1 MLIRKR
7 LLPEKITRCGA
18 AMKIK
23 QIVFRELFQRNSQ
36 LISSLVAVSLGI
48 AVMVA
53 IQSTSHYSE
62 KAVAGEL
69 DALGANI
76 LLLAKDATVQDYY
89 SADFQ
94 QSEIP
99 ESYVSVLTSSGI
111 HGLDNLSPKLSIPV
125 EVGSRKATLTG
136 ILPRN
141 EFKSKATWQGALG
154 VFSKPQSCGVTAN
167 IPGITDMAKTQVR
180 KRVIDDLAPD
190 AMLVGA
196 DIASSLDMKEGDSLT
211 VLGKRFVAEAILP
224 ITGTVDDGRLFA
236 HLHTVQKLTGKDSV
250 LHSIEIVGCCSAIST
265 GLIKQINKLLPDAKV
280 VTISQIVSTQ
290 IRANTVM
297 KRISLIMLVVIL
309 VVGGASIAN
318 YMFANVYERR
328 REIGIYMALGAG
340 SSWILRIFLLKA
352 LIIGLAGGVFGYVL
366 GSVLAVVLGPRIAGV
381 LVYPLPMYALYSV
394 VISTVIAFAASAIPA
409 INATKVDPSLI
420 MKED

>member
-1 MLIRKR
+1 
-7 LLPEKITRCGA
+7 
-18 AMKIK
+18 MKIK
-23 QIVFRELFQRNSQ
+23 QLVARELFQRNNQ
-36 LISSLVAVSLGI
+36 LISSLAAVSLGI

-53 IQSTSHYSE
+53 IQSTTHYSE

-99 ESYVSVLTSSGI
+99 ESYVSILTNSGI
-111 HGLDNLSPKLSIPV
+111 KGLDNLSPKYSLPV
-125 EVGSRKATLTG
+125 DIEGRKFTLTG

-141 EFKSKATWQGALG
+141 EFKSKAFWQGTLG
-154 VFSKPQSCGVTAN
+154 VFSKPQNCGIVAK
-167 IPGITDMAKTQVR
+167 IPGITDTTKTQVR
-180 KRVIDDLAPD
+180 KRVIEDIAAD

-196 DIASSLDMKEGDSLT
+196 DVARSLAVKEGDSLT
-211 VLGKRFVAEAILP
+211 VLGKRFVAEGILP
-224 ITGTVDDGRLFA
+224 ITGTVDDGRMFA
-236 HLHTVQKLTGKDSV
+236 HLHTVQNLAGKDSV
-250 LHSIEIVGCCSAIST
+250 LHSIEIVGCCSAISA

-280 VTISQIVSTQ
+280 VTISQIVTTQ

-318 YMFANVYERR
+318 YMFANVYERH
-328 REIGIYMALGAG
+328 REIGIYMAMGAN
-340 SSWILRIFLLKA
+340 SRWILKLFLLKA
-352 LIIGLAGGVFGYVL
+352 LIIGLAGGIIGYVL
-366 GSVLAVVLGPRIAGV
+366 GSVLATVLGPRIAGV
-381 LVYPLPMYALYSV
+381 TVFPLPMYAVYSV
-394 VISTVIAFAASAIPA
+394 VISIVIAFAASAIPA
-409 INATKVDPSLI
+409 INATKVDLSLI

>member
-1 MLIRKR
+1 
-7 LLPEKITRCGA
+7 
-18 AMKIK
+18 MKIRR
-23 QIVFRELFQRNSQ
+23 IVFLELFQRNNQ

-53 IQSTSHYSE
+53 IQSTTHYSE

-76 LLLAKDATVQDYY
+76 LVLAKDATVQDYY
-89 SADFQ
+89 SADLQ
-94 QSEIP
+94 QSELP
-99 ESYVSVLTSSGI
+99 ESYVAVLTSSGLQ
-111 HGLDNLSPKLSIPV
+111 GLDNLSPKFSIPADISGRNV
-125 EVGSRKATLTG
+125 TLTG

-141 EFKSKATWQGALG
+141 EFKSKALWQGTLG
-154 VFSKPQSCGVTAN
+154 VFSKPQNCGVAVN
-167 IPGITDMAKTQVR
+167 IPGITDTIKTKVR
-180 KRVIDDLAPD
+180 KRVIDDLAAN

-196 DIASSLDMKEGDSLT
+196 DIAASLSVKEGDSLT
-211 VLGKRFVAEAILP
+211 VLGRRFVAEAILP
-224 ITGTVDDGRLFA
+224 VTGTVDDGRLFT
-236 HLHTVQKLTGKDSV
+236 HLHTVQKLAGKDSV

-265 GLIKQINKLLPDAKV
+265 GLIRQINKLLPDAKV

-328 REIGIYMALGAG
+328 REIGIFMALGAD
-340 SSWILRIFLLKA
+340 SRWIVKLFLLKA
-352 LIIGLAGGVFGYVL
+352 LIIGLAGGIFGFIL
-366 GSVLAVVLGPRIAGV
+366 GSALAMILGPRIAGV
-381 LVYPLPMYALYSV
+381 TVLPLPLYAVYSAM
-394 VISTVIAFAASAIPA
+394 ISTFIAIAASALPA
-409 INATKVDPSLI
+409 GSAANVDPSLI

>member
-1 MLIRKR
+1 
-7 LLPEKITRCGA
+7 
-18 AMKIK
+18 MKIR
-23 QIVFRELFQRNSQ
+23 QLVARELFQRNSQ
-36 LISSLVAVSLGI
+36 LISSLAAVSLGI

-53 IQSTSHYSE
+53 IQSTTHYSE

-99 ESYVSVLTSSGI
+99 EQYVSILTNSGI
-111 HGLDNLSPKLSIPV
+111 QGLDNLSPKYSLPV
-125 EVGSRKATLTG
+125 DIDGRKFTMTG

-141 EFKSKATWQGALG
+141 EFKSKAFWQGTLG
-154 VFSKPQSCGVTAN
+154 VFSKPQNCGIVAN
-167 IPGITDMAKTQVR
+167 IPGISDTTKTQIR
-180 KRVIDDLAPD
+180 KRVIEDLAAD

-196 DIASSLDMKEGDSLT
+196 DVARTLSVKEGDSLT
-211 VLGKRFVAEAILP
+211 VMGKRFLAEAILP
-224 ITGTVDDGRLFA
+224 ITGTVDDGRMFV
-236 HLHTVQKLTGKDSV
+236 HLHTAQQLAGKDSV
-250 LHSIEIVGCCSAIST
+250 LHSIEIVGCCSAISK
-265 GLIKQINKLLPDAKV
+265 GLIQQINKLLPDAKV
-280 VTISQIVSTQ
+280 VTISQIVTTQ

-328 REIGIYMALGAG
+328 REIGIYMSMGAN
-340 SSWILRIFLLKA
+340 SPWILKLFLLKA
-352 LIIGLAGGVFGYVL
+352 LIIGVAGGVFGYIL
-366 GSVLAVVLGPRIAGV
+366 GSGLAVILGPRIAGV
-381 LVYPLPMYALYSV
+381 PVLPLPMYALYSIA
-394 VISTVIAFAASAIPA
+394 ISTIIAFAASAIPA
-409 INATKVDPSLI
+409 FNATKVDPSLI
-420 MKED
+420 MKEE

>member
-1 MLIRKR
+1 
-7 LLPEKITRCGA
+7 
-18 AMKIK
+18 MKIR
-23 QIVFRELFQRNSQ
+23 QIVLRELFQRNNQ

-53 IQSTSHYSE
+53 IQSTTHYSE

-76 LLLAKDATVQDYY
+76 LILAKDATVQDYY

-99 ESYVSVLTSSGI
+99 ENYVSILTNSGLQ
-111 HGLDNLSPKLSIPV
+111 GLDNLSPKLSVPV
-125 EVGSRKATLTG
+125 DVGGRKATLTG
-136 ILPRN
+136 ILPRS
-141 EFKSKATWQGALG
+141 EFKSKAIWQGTLG
-154 VFSKPQSCGVTAN
+154 VFTKPQGCGISVN
-167 IPGITDMAKTQVR
+167 IPGITDTTKTLVR
-180 KRVIDDLAPD
+180 KRVIDSLATD
-190 AMLVGA
+190 DMLVGA
-196 DIASSLDMKEGDSLT
+196 DVASSMGVKTGDSLT
-211 VLGKRFVAEAILP
+211 VLGKRFVATAILP
-224 ITGTVDDGRLFA
+224 VTGTVDDGRLFA
-236 HLHTVQKLTGKDSV
+236 HLHTVQKLAGKDSA
-250 LHSIEIVGCCSAIST
+250 LHSIEIVGCCSAISG
-265 GLIKQINKLLPDAKV
+265 GLIQKINKLLPDAKV

-290 IRANTVM
+290 IRANTIM
-297 KRISLIMLVVIL
+297 SRISLIMLVVIL

-328 REIGIYMALGAG
+328 REIGIYMAMGAN
-340 SSWILRIFLLKA
+340 SSWILKLFLLKA
-352 LIIGLAGGVFGYVL
+352 LIIGIAGGVFGYLL
-366 GSVLAVVLGPRIAGV
+366 GSVLAVTLGPRIAGV
-381 LVYPLPMYALYSV
+381 TVLPLPMYALYSV

>member
-1 MLIRKR
+1 
-7 LLPEKITRCGA
+7 
-18 AMKIK
+18 MKIK
-23 QIVFRELFQRNSQ
+23 QLVLRELFQRNNQ
-36 LISSLVAVSLGI
+36 LISSLAAVSLGI
-48 AVMVA
+48 AVMVG
-53 IQSTSHYSE
+53 IQSTTHYSE

-99 ESYVSVLTSSGI
+99 ESYVSVLTNSGI
-111 HGLDNLSPKLSIPV
+111 QGLDNLSPKFSVPV
-125 EVGSRKATLTG
+125 DIRGRKFTLTG

-141 EFKSKATWQGALG
+141 ELKSKALWQGALG
-154 VFSKPQSCGVTAN
+154 VFTKPQNCGIVAN
-167 IPGITDMAKTQVR
+167 IPGITDTAKTQVR
-180 KRVIDDLAPD
+180 KRVIEDLAAD

-196 DIASSLDMKEGDSLT
+196 DVARSLAVNEGDSLR
-211 VLGKRFVAEAILP
+211 VMGKRFFAEAILP
-224 ITGTVDDGRLFA
+224 ITGTVDDSRLFA
-236 HLHTVQKLTGKDSV
+236 HLHTVQKLAGKDSV
-250 LHSIEIVGCCSAIST
+250 LHAIEIVGCCSAIST

-280 VTISQIVSTQ
+280 VTISQIVTTQ

-328 REIGIYMALGAG
+328 REIGIYMSMGAN
-340 SSWILRIFLLKA
+340 SPWILKLFLLKA
-352 LIIGLAGGVFGYVL
+352 IIIGFAGGIFGYIL
-366 GSVLAVVLGPRIAGV
+366 GSALAVVLGPRIAGV
-381 LVYPLPMYALYSV
+381 PVLPLPLYAIYSV
-394 VISTVIAFAASAIPA
+394 VISTVIALAASAIPA
-409 INATKVDPSLI
+409 FNATKVDPSLI
-420 MKED
+420 IKEE

>member
-1 MLIRKR
+1 
-7 LLPEKITRCGA
+7 
-18 AMKIK
+18 MKIR
-23 QIVFRELFQRNSQ
+23 QLVARELFQRNNQ
-36 LISSLVAVSLGI
+36 LISSLIAVSLGI

-53 IQSTSHYSE
+53 IQSTTHYSE

-76 LLLAKDATVQDYY
+76 LILAKDATVQDYY

-99 ESYVSVLTSSGI
+99 ESYVSVLTNSGLQGI
-111 HGLDNLSPKLSIPV
+111 DNLSPKLSIPV
-125 EVGSRKATLTG
+125 ELGGRNATLTG

-141 EFKSKATWQGALG
+141 EFKSKAIWQGVLG
-154 VFSKPQSCGVTAN
+154 VFSRPQNCGIIAK
-167 IPGITDMAKTQVR
+167 IPGITDTSMTVVR
-180 KRVIDDLAPD
+180 RRVIDDLAVD

-196 DIASSLDMKEGDSLT
+196 DIASALSVKAGDSLT
-211 VLGKRFVAEAILP
+211 VRGKRFVAEAILP

-236 HLHTVQKLTGKDSV
+236 HLHTVQKLAGKDSV

-265 GLIKQINKLLPDAKV
+265 GLIQQINKLLPDAKV

-328 REIGIYMALGAG
+328 REIGIYMALGAN
-340 SSWILRIFLLKA
+340 SPWILKLFLLKA
-352 LIIGLAGGVFGYVL
+352 LIIGIAGGTIGYAL
-366 GSVLAVVLGPRIAGV
+366 GSVLAMALGPRIAGV
-381 LVYPLPMYALYSV
+381 AVFPLPVYALYSV
-394 VISTVIAFAASAIPA
+394 AVSTAIALAASAIPA
-409 INATKVDPSLI
+409 ISATRVDPSLI
-420 MKED
+420 MKDD

>member
-1 MLIRKR
+1 
-7 LLPEKITRCGA
+7 
-18 AMKIK
+18 MKIK
-23 QIVFRELFQRNSQ
+23 RLVFRELFQRNSQ
-36 LISSLVAVSLGI
+36 LISSLAAVSLGI

-53 IQSTSHYSE
+53 IQSTTHYSE

-111 HGLDNLSPKLSIPV
+111 QGLDNLSPKYSLPV
-125 EVGSRKATLTG
+125 EVGERTFTLTG

-141 EFKSKATWQGALG
+141 EFKSKALWQGALG
-154 VFSKPQSCGVTAN
+154 VFEKPQNCGIVAN
-167 IPGITDMAKTQVR
+167 IPGITDAAKVQVR
-180 KRVIDDLAPD
+180 KRVIEDLAPD

-196 DIASSLDMKEGDSLT
+196 DVSRSLGISEGDSLT
-211 VLGKRFVAEAILP
+211 VLGKRFVAEATLP
-224 ITGTVDDGRLFA
+224 ITGTVDDGRMFA
-236 HLHTVQKLTGKDSV
+236 HLHTVQKLAGKDSV

-265 GLIKQINKLLPDAKV
+265 GLIQQINKLLPDAKV
-280 VTISQIVSTQ
+280 VTISQIVTTQ

-297 KRISLIMLVVIL
+297 KRISIIMLVVIL

-328 REIGIYMALGAG
+328 REIGIYMSMGAN
-340 SSWILRIFLLKA
+340 SPWILKLFLLKA
-352 LIIGLAGGVFGYVL
+352 LIIGLAGGVFGYII
-366 GSVLAVVLGPRIAGV
+366 GSALAVILGPRIAGV
-381 LVYPLPMYALYSV
+381 PVLPLPMYALYSV
-394 VISTVIAFAASAIPA
+394 VISTVIAFIASSIPA
-409 INATKVDPSLI
+409 FSATNVDPSLI
-420 MKED
+420 MKEE

>member
-1 MLIRKR
+1 
-7 LLPEKITRCGA
+7 
-18 AMKIK
+18 MKIK
-23 QIVFRELFQRNSQ
+23 QLVLRELFQRNNQ

-53 IQSTSHYSE
+53 IQSTTYYSE

-69 DALGANI
+69 DALGANVLI
-76 LLLAKDATVQDYY
+76 LAKDATVQDYY

-99 ESYVSVLTSSGI
+99 ESYVSVLAGSGL

-125 EVGSRKATLTG
+125 DVGSGKATLTG
-136 ILPRN
+136 ILPRS
-141 EFKSKATWQGALG
+141 EFKSKSQWQGALG
-154 VFSKPQSCGVTAN
+154 VFTKPQNCGTIAT
-167 IPGITDMAKTQVR
+167 IPGITDTTKTQVR
-180 KRVIDDLAPD
+180 KRVIEDLGLD

-196 DIASSLDMKEGDSLT
+196 DIAASLAIKVGDSLT

-236 HLHTVQKLTGKDSV
+236 HLRTVQKLTGKGSV
-250 LHSIEIVGCCSAIST
+250 LHSIEIVGCCSEIST
-265 GLIKQINKLLPDAKV
+265 GLIQKINKLLPDAKV

-328 REIGIYMALGAG
+328 REIGIYMAMGAN
-340 SSWILRIFLLKA
+340 SPWILKMFLLKA
-352 LIIGLAGGVFGYVL
+352 LIIGLAGGVFGYIV
-366 GSVLAVVLGPRIAGV
+366 GSVLAMILGPRIAGV
-381 LVYPLPMYALYSV
+381 TVFPLPMYAVYSV
-394 VISTVIAFAASAIPA
+394 VISTIIAFAASAIPA

-420 MKED
+420 MKEE

>member
-1 MLIRKR
+1 
-7 LLPEKITRCGA
+7 
-18 AMKIK
+18 MKIN
-23 QIVFRELFQRNSQ
+23 QLVVRELFQRTNQ
-36 LISSLVAVSLGI
+36 LIASLVAVSLGI

-53 IQSTSHYSE
+53 IQSTTHYSE

-99 ESYVSVLTSSGI
+99 ESYVSVLTNSGI
-111 HGLDNLSPKLSIPV
+111 QGIDNLSPKLSIPV
-125 EVGSRKATLTG
+125 DLGSRKATLTG
-136 ILPRN
+136 ILPRS
-141 EFKSKATWQGALG
+141 EFKSKAIWQATLG
-154 VFSKPQSCGVTAN
+154 VFTKPQSCGVTAN
-167 IPGITDMAKTQVR
+167 IPGITDTTKTQVR
-180 KRVIDDLAPD
+180 KRVIEDLAPD
-190 AMLVGA
+190 AVLVGA
-196 DIASSLDMKEGDSLT
+196 DIASSLSIKAGDSLT
-211 VLGKRFVAEAILP
+211 LLGKRFVCEAILP
-224 ITGTVDDGRLFA
+224 ITGTVDDGRIFA
-236 HLHTVQKLTGKDSV
+236 HLHTVQKLAGKDRV
-250 LHSIEIVGCCSAIST
+250 LHSIEIVGCCAAIST

-328 REIGIYMALGAG
+328 REIGIYMAMGAD
-340 SSWILRIFLLKA
+340 SVWILKLFLLKA
-352 LIIGLAGGVFGYVL
+352 LIIGLAGGIFGYSI
-366 GSVLAVVLGPRIAGV
+366 GSALAMILGPRIAGV
-381 LVYPLPMYALYSV
+381 NVFPLPMYAVYSI
-394 VISTVIAFAASAIPA
+394 VISTIIAFASSAIPA
-409 INATKVDPSLI
+409 MNATKVDPSLI

>member
-1 MLIRKR
+1 
-7 LLPEKITRCGA
+7 
-18 AMKIK
+18 MKIK
-23 QIVFRELFQRNSQ
+23 NIVLRELFQRNNQ
-36 LISSLVAVSLGI
+36 LISSLAAVSLGI

-53 IQSTSHYSE
+53 IQSTTYYSE

-76 LLLAKDATVQDYY
+76 LILAKDATVQDYY

-99 ESYVSVLTSSGI
+99 ESYVSILTNSGLQ
-111 HGLDNLSPKLSIPV
+111 GLDNLSPKLSIPV
-125 EVGSRKATLTG
+125 DMGIRKATLTG
-136 ILPRN
+136 ILPIN
-141 EFKSKATWQGALG
+141 EFKSKAIWQGTLG
-154 VFSKPQSCGVTAN
+154 VFSKPQSCGVAAN
-167 IPGITDMAKTQVR
+167 IPGISDTTRNLVR
-180 KRVIDDLAPD
+180 KRVINDLA
-190 AMLVGA
+190 ANSILVGA
-196 DIASSLDMKEGDSLT
+196 DIAKSLAIKEGDSLT
-211 VLGKRFVAEAILP
+211 VLGKRFFAEAILP

-236 HLHTVQKLTGKDSV
+236 HLHTVQKLAKKDSV
-250 LHSIEIVGCCSAIST
+250 LHSIEIVGCCSAISM
-265 GLIKQINKLLPDAKV
+265 GLIQQINKLLPDAKV
-280 VTISQIVSTQ
+280 VTISQIVTTQ

-328 REIGIYMALGAG
+328 REIGIYMAMGAN
-340 SSWILRIFLLKA
+340 SPWILKLFLLKA
-352 LIIGLAGGVFGYVL
+352 LIIGLSGGIIGYIL
-366 GSVLAVVLGPRIAGV
+366 GSVLAVILGPRIAGV
-381 LVYPLPMYALYSV
+381 TVLPLPMYAIYSV
-394 VISTVIAFAASAIPA
+394 VISTVIAFVASAIPA

>member
-1 MLIRKR
+1 
-7 LLPEKITRCGA
+7 
-18 AMKIK
+18 MKIK
-23 QIVFRELFQRNSQ
+23 QIVLRELFQHNNQ
-36 LISSLVAVSLGI
+36 LISSLIAVSLGI

-53 IQSTSHYSE
+53 IQSTTHYSE

-99 ESYVSVLTSSGI
+99 ESYVSVLTNSGLQ
-111 HGLDNLSPKLSIPV
+111 GLDNLSPKLSIPV

-136 ILPRN
+136 ILPRS
-141 EFKSKATWQGALG
+141 EFKSKIQWQGALG
-154 VFSKPQSCGVTAN
+154 VFSKPQNCGTIAN
-167 IPGITDMAKTQVR
+167 IPGITDTTKTQVR
-180 KRVIDDLAPD
+180 KRVIEDLAAN

-196 DIASSLDMKEGDSLT
+196 DIAASLAVKEGDSLT
-211 VLGKRFVAEAILP
+211 VLGKRFFAEAILP

-236 HLHTVQKLTGKDSV
+236 HLHTVQKLAGKDSV
-250 LHSIEIVGCCSAIST
+250 LHSIEIVGCCAAIT
-265 GLIKQINKLLPDAKV
+265 AGLIPKINKLLPDAKV

-328 REIGIYMALGAG
+328 REMGIYMAMGAN
-340 SSWILRIFLLKA
+340 SSWILKLFLLKA
-352 LIIGLAGGVFGYVL
+352 LIIGLAGGIFGYII
-366 GSVLAVVLGPRIAGV
+366 GSLLAMILGPRIAGV
-381 LVYPLPMYALYSV
+381 TVFPLPMYAVYSV
-394 VISTVIAFAASAIPA
+394 VISSVIAFAASAIPA

>member
-1 MLIRKR
+1 MN
-7 LLPEKITRCGA
+7 
-18 AMKIK
+18 IK
-23 QIVFRELFQRNSQ
+23 QLVLREIFQRNNQ
-36 LISSLVAVSLGI
+36 LISSLAAVSLGI

-53 IQSTSHYSE
+53 IQSTTYYSE

-99 ESYVSVLTSSGI
+99 ESYVSILTSSGI
-111 HGLDNLSPKLSIPV
+111 QGLDNLSPKFSMPV
-125 EVGSRKATLTG
+125 EVGARKATLTG

-141 EFKSKATWQGALG
+141 EFKSKATWQTTLG
-154 VFSKPQSCGVTAN
+154 VFAKPQSCGITAN
-167 IPGITDMAKTQVR
+167 IPGITDTTKTLVR
-180 KRVIDDLAPD
+180 KRVIEDLALN

-196 DIASSLDMKEGDSLT
+196 DIARSLAIKEGDSLS

-236 HLHTVQKLTGKDSV
+236 HLHTVQKLSGKDSV

-265 GLIKQINKLLPDAKV
+265 GLIQQINKLLPDAKV

-328 REIGIYMALGAG
+328 REIGIYMAMGAN
-340 SSWILRIFLLKA
+340 SQWILKLFLLKA
-352 LIIGLAGGVFGYVL
+352 LIIGLIGGIIGYIL
-366 GSVLAVVLGPRIAGV
+366 GSSMATILGPRIAGV
-381 LVYPLPMYALYSV
+381 PVLPLPVYAVYSMI
-394 VISTVIAFAASAIPA
+394 ISTVIALLASAVPA
-409 INATKVDPSLI
+409 ISATKVDPSLI

>member
-1 MLIRKR
+1 
-7 LLPEKITRCGA
+7 
-18 AMKIK
+18 MKIK
-23 QIVFRELFQRNSQ
+23 QLVLREMFQRNNQ
-36 LISSLVAVSLGI
+36 LISSLIAVSLGI

-53 IQSTSHYSE
+53 IESTTYYSE

-99 ESYVSVLTSSGI
+99 ESYVSVLTHSGI
-111 HGLDNLSPKLSIPV
+111 QGLDNLSPKLSIPV
-125 EVGSRKATLTG
+125 DMGNRKATLTG
-136 ILPRN
+136 IMPRN
-141 EFKSKATWQGALG
+141 EFKSKATWQTTLG
-154 VFSKPQSCGVTAN
+154 VFTKPQSCGITAN
-167 IPGITDMAKTQVR
+167 IPGITDTTKTQVR
-180 KRVIDDLAPD
+180 KRVIEDLAED

-196 DIASSLDMKEGDSLT
+196 DIAKTQSIKEGDSVT
-211 VLGKRFVAEAILP
+211 VLGKRFVTEAILP

-236 HLHTVQKLTGKDSV
+236 HLRTVQKLAGKDSV

-265 GLIKQINKLLPDAKV
+265 GLIQQLNKLLPDAKV

-309 VVGGASIAN
+309 LVGGASIAN

-328 REIGIYMALGAG
+328 REIGVYMAMGAD
-340 SSWILRIFLLKA
+340 SAWILKLFLLKA
-352 LIIGLAGGVFGYVL
+352 LIIGLAGGVFGYII
-366 GSVLAVVLGPRIAGV
+366 GSLLAMVLGPRIAGV
-381 LVYPLPMYALYSV
+381 TVFPLPIYALYSV
-394 VISTVIAFAASAIPA
+394 VISTAIAFAASAVPA

-420 MKED
+420 MKEN

>member
-1 MLIRKR
+1 
-7 LLPEKITRCGA
+7 
-18 AMKIK
+18 MKIR
-23 QIVFRELFQRNSQ
+23 QLVVRELFQRKNQ
-36 LISSLVAVSLGI
+36 LISSLAAVLLGI

-53 IQSTSHYSE
+53 IQSTTHYSE

-76 LLLAKDATVQDYY
+76 LILAKDATVQDYY

-99 ESYVSVLTSSGI
+99 ENYVSILTNSGI
-111 HGLDNLSPKLSIPV
+111 QGLDNLSPKYSLPV
-125 EVGSRKATLTG
+125 DVAGRKFTLTG

-141 EFKSKATWQGALG
+141 EFKSKAFWQGALG
-154 VFSKPQSCGVTAN
+154 VFTKPQSCGIVAN
-167 IPGITDMAKTQVR
+167 IPGITDTMKTQVR
-180 KRVIDDLAPD
+180 KRVIEDLATD

-196 DIASSLDMKEGDSLT
+196 DVAQSLAVKEGDSLT
-211 VLGKRFVAEAILP
+211 VLGKRFVIEAILP

-236 HLHTVQKLTGKDSV
+236 HLHTVQKLAGKNSV
-250 LHSIEIVGCCSAIST
+250 LHAIEIIGCCSAIST
-265 GLIKQINKLLPDAKV
+265 GLIQQINKLLPDAKV
-280 VTISQIVSTQ
+280 VTISQIVTTQ

-318 YMFANVYERR
+318 YMSANVYERR
-328 REIGIYMALGAG
+328 REIGIYMSMGAN
-340 SSWILRIFLLKA
+340 SPWILKLFLLKA

-366 GSVLAVVLGPRIAGV
+366 GSGLAVILGPRIAGV
-381 LVYPLPMYALYSV
+381 PVLPLPMYALYSV

-409 INATKVDPSLI
+409 FNATKVDPSLI
-420 MKED
+420 MKEE

>member
-1 MLIRKR
+1 
-7 LLPEKITRCGA
+7 
-18 AMKIK
+18 MKIK

-36 LISSLVAVSLGI
+36 LISSLAAVSLGI

-53 IQSTSHYSE
+53 IQSTTHYSE

-99 ESYVSVLTSSGI
+99 ESYVSVLTNSGI
-111 HGLDNLSPKLSIPV
+111 QGLDNLSPKYSMPV
-125 EVGSRKATLTG
+125 DLGMRRATLTG

-141 EFKSKATWQGALG
+141 EFKSKATWQTTLG
-154 VFSKPQSCGVTAN
+154 LFTQPEGCGIMAN
-167 IPGITDMAKTQVR
+167 IPGITDSSQTLVR
-180 KRVIDDLAPD
+180 RRVIEDLAPD
-190 AMLVGA
+190 AVLVGA
-196 DIASSLDMKEGDSLT
+196 DVASSQSIKEGDSLT
-211 VLGKRFVAEAILP
+211 ILGNRFVAEAVLP

-236 HLHTVQKLTGKDSV
+236 HLHTVQKLAGKDSV

-265 GLIKQINKLLPDAKV
+265 GLVQRLNKLLPDAKV

-297 KRISLIMLVVIL
+297 ARISLILLVVIL

-328 REIGIYMALGAG
+328 REIGIYMSMGAN
-340 SSWILRIFLLKA
+340 SNWIQKIFLLKA
-352 LIIGLAGGVFGYVL
+352 LIIGLAGGVIGYIL
-366 GSVLAVVLGPRIAGV
+366 GSAFAVFLGPRIAGV
-381 LVYPLPMYALYSV
+381 PVLPLPMYALYSMA
-394 VISTVIAFAASAIPA
+394 ISTVIALGASAIPA
-409 INATKVDPSLI
+409 FNATNVDPSLI
-420 MKED
+420 MKEA

>member
-1 MLIRKR
+1 
-7 LLPEKITRCGA
+7 
-18 AMKIK
+18 MKIR
-23 QIVFRELFQRNSQ
+23 QLVLRELFQRNSQ
-36 LISSLVAVSLGI
+36 LISSLAAVSLGI

-53 IQSTSHYSE
+53 IQSITHYSE

-76 LLLAKDATVQDYY
+76 LVLAKDATVQDYY

-94 QSEIP
+94 QSELP
-99 ESYVSVLTSSGI
+99 ESYVSILTRSGLQ
-111 HGLDNLSPKLSIPV
+111 GLDNLSPKLSIPV
-125 EVGSRKATLTG
+125 EVGNRKATLTG

-141 EFKSKATWQGALG
+141 EFKSKMTWQGTLG
-154 VFSKPQSCGVTAN
+154 VFTKPQSCGVTAK
-167 IPGITDMAKTQVR
+167 IPGITDTTKTLVR
-180 KRVIDDLAPD
+180 KRVIEDLAFD

-196 DIASSLDMKEGDSLT
+196 DIAASLAVKEGDSLT
-211 VLGKRFVAEAILP
+211 VIGKKFVVEAILP

-236 HLHTVQKLTGKDSV
+236 HLHTVQKLSGKDSV
-250 LHSIEIVGCCSAIST
+250 LHSIEIVGCCSAIT
-265 GLIKQINKLLPDAKV
+265 KGLIQQIDKLLPDAKV

-309 VVGGASIAN
+309 IVGVASIAN

-328 REIGIYMALGAG
+328 REIGIYMAMGAN
-340 SSWILRIFLLKA
+340 SHWILKLFLLKA
-352 LIIGLAGGVFGYVL
+352 LIIGIAGGIFGYII
-366 GSVLAVVLGPRIAGV
+366 GTVLAMVLGPHIAGV
-381 LVYPLPMYALYSV
+381 TVFPLPLYALYSMI
-394 VISTVIAFAASAIPA
+394 ISTAIAFGASAIPA
-409 INATKVDPSLI
+409 INATRIDPSLI

>member
-1 MLIRKR
+1 
-7 LLPEKITRCGA
+7 
-18 AMKIK
+18 MKIN
-23 QIVFRELFQRNSQ
+23 QIVLREYFQRNGQ
-36 LISSLVAVSLGI
+36 LISSLTAVSLGI

-53 IQSTSHYSE
+53 IQSTTHYSE

-76 LLLAKDATVQDYY
+76 LILAKDATVQDYY

-99 ESYVSVLTSSGI
+99 ESYVSVLTNSGMQ
-111 HGLDNLSPKLSIPV
+111 GLDNLSPKFSVPI
-125 EVGSRKATLTG
+125 EIAGRKATLTG
-136 ILPRN
+136 ILPRK
-141 EFKSKATWQGALG
+141 EFKSKAIWKGALG
-154 VFSKPQSCGVTAN
+154 VFSKPQNCGVVAN

-180 KRVIDDLAPD
+180 KRVIEDLAPD

-196 DIASSLDMKEGDSLT
+196 DIAASLAVKEGDSLT
-211 VLGKRFVAEAILP
+211 VMGKRFFAEAILP
-224 ITGTVDDGRLFA
+224 VTGTVDDGRLFA
-236 HLHTVQKLTGKDSV
+236 HLRTVQKLTGKDSV
-250 LHSIEIVGCCSAIST
+250 LHSIEIVGCCSAISM

-280 VTISQIVSTQ
+280 VTISQIVTTQ
-290 IRANTVM
+290 IRANAVM

-328 REIGIYMALGAG
+328 REIGIYMSMGAN
-340 SSWILRIFLLKA
+340 SAWILKLFLLKA
-352 LIIGLAGGVFGYVL
+352 LIIGLSGGVFGYVL
-366 GSVLAVVLGPRIAGV
+366 GSGLAVILGPRIAGV
-381 LVYPLPMYALYSV
+381 SVLPLPMYALYSV

-409 INATKVDPSLI
+409 FNATKVDLSLI

>member
-1 MLIRKR
+1 MR
-7 LLPEKITRCGA
+7 
-18 AMKIK
+18 IK
-23 QIVFRELFQRNSQ
+23 QLVARELFQRNNQ
-36 LISSLVAVSLGI
+36 LISSLAAVSLGI

-53 IQSTSHYSE
+53 IHSTTHYSE

-99 ESYVSVLTSSGI
+99 EDYVSVLSNSGI
-111 HGLDNLSPKLSIPV
+111 QGLDNLSPKYSLPV
-125 EVGSRKATLTG
+125 DIDGRKFTLTG

-141 EFKSKATWQGALG
+141 EFKSKAFWQGTLG
-154 VFSKPQSCGVTAN
+154 VFTKPQNCGIVAK
-167 IPGITDMAKTQVR
+167 IPGITDTTKMQVR
-180 KRVIDDLAPD
+180 RRVIEDLATD

-196 DIASSLDMKEGDSLT
+196 DVSRALGIKAGDSLS
-211 VLGKRFVAEAILP
+211 VLGKSFVAEAILP
-224 ITGTVDDGRLFA
+224 ITGTVDDGRMFA
-236 HLHTVQKLTGKDSV
+236 HLHTVQKLAGKDSV

-265 GLIKQINKLLPDAKV
+265 GLIQQINKLLPDAKV
-280 VTISQIVSTQ
+280 VTISQIVTTQ

-328 REIGIYMALGAG
+328 REIGIYMSMGAN
-340 SSWILRIFLLKA
+340 SQWILKLFLLKA
-352 LIIGLAGGVFGYVL
+352 LIIGLAGGVFGYIL
-366 GSVLAVVLGPRIAGV
+366 GSGLAVILGPRIAGV
-381 LVYPLPMYALYSV
+381 PVLPLPMYALYSV
-394 VISTVIAFAASAIPA
+394 AVSTVIAFAASTIPA
-409 INATKVDPSLI
+409 FSATKVDPSLI
-420 MKED
+420 MKEE

>member
-1 MLIRKR
+1 
-7 LLPEKITRCGA
+7 
-18 AMKIK
+18 MKIK
-23 QIVFRELFQRNSQ
+23 QIVLRELFQRNSQ

-53 IQSTSHYSE
+53 IQSTTHYSE

-99 ESYVSVLTSSGI
+99 ESYVSVLTNSGI
-111 HGLDNLSPKLSIPV
+111 HGLDNLSPKLSVPIDL
-125 EVGSRKATLTG
+125 GTRKATLTG
-136 ILPRN
+136 ILPRS

-154 VFSKPQSCGVTAN
+154 VFSTPQSCGVTAN
-167 IPGITDMAKTQVR
+167 IPGITDLTKSQVR
-180 KRVIDDLAPD
+180 KRVIEDLAPD
-190 AMLVGA
+190 AILVGA
-196 DIASSLDMKEGDSLT
+196 DIASSLSIKEGDSLT
-211 VLGKRFVAEAILP
+211 VLNKRFLAEAILP

-236 HLHTVQKLTGKDSV
+236 HLHTVQKLTGNDSV

-328 REIGIYMALGAG
+328 REIGIYMAMGAN
-340 SSWILRIFLLKA
+340 SAWILKVFLLKA
-352 LIIGLAGGVFGYVL
+352 LIIGLAGGVFGYIL
-366 GSVLAVVLGPRIAGV
+366 GSVLAVVLGPRLAGV
-381 LVYPLPMYALYSV
+381 AVFPLPMYAIYSV

-409 INATKVDPSLI
+409 VNATKIDPSLI